1 MTHDASNQ
9 VDPSELIAP
18 APDVAIIE
26 YLKRLRSAEHAR
38 SSSQQTYESMDPAN
52 DHRLRLAGREWGQT
66 GNSGLPSLT
75 TSGEWM
81 IPVILNLPYA
91 MLASLEAQVQSYE
104 IGDAIRAALVAA
116 GHGSVEDI
124 EGIRSDRFSTP
135 AESQKNA
142 ARVLSRYHR

>member
-9 VDPSELIAP
+9 VDPLELIAP
-18 APDVAIIE
+18 APDVDTTG
-26 YLKRLRSAEHAR
+26 YLERLRSAEHAR
-38 SSSQQTYESMDPAN
+38 SSSHQTYESMDPAN
-52 DHRLRLAGREWGQT
+52 DHRLRLAGSEWGQT
-66 GNSGLPSLT
+66 GNSGLPLLT

-91 MLASLEAQVQSYE
+91 MLASLEAQAQSHE

-116 GHGSVEDI
+116 GHGGIEDI
-124 EGIRSDRFSTP
+124 EGVRSDRFSTP
-135 AESQKNA
+135 AESKENA